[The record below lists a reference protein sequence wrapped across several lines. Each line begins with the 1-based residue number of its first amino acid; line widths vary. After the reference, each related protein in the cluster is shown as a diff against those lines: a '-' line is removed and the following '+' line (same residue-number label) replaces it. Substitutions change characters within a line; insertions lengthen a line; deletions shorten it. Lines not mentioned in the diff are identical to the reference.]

1 MRIALIG
8 NPNVGKSLI
17 FTQLTGVGVEISNY
31 PGTTIAMKSGA
42 TCVQRDIHE
51 LADLPGIYTLDGT
64 SEEEVLVRQ
73 EIVRGG
79 VDAAIVVM
87 DATHLERNLYLF
99 LQLAETGLPLIAV
112 VNMIDEAEAMG
123 LRVDTDRLSALLGV
137 EVIAAAAIKGRN
149 ISDIMPLATRSSRP
163 AAISVPYDNDVEAAI
178 RSLGKTMGA
187 SRVQALWALQGIG
200 GAAELQESGKVLAG
214 EIEPSHRMTI
224 HQIIAANRHHL
235 AQRLAAQ
242 VVGRGTPA
250 RGWNM
255 DRLLL
260 HAWPGIPILLFI
272 LGAMLLSVF
281 LLGSFMETAFTRS
294 FEGAVMGPVSHAG
307 LPPLAATLAMS
318 ILLAIQAGLGI
329 AFPFVF
335 LFSVLLS
342 VLEDTGYMTRA
353 AFLADRAMHRV
364 GLHGGAVIPL
374 ILSFG
379 CNVPAVMAIRTLRTR
394 RERTIA
400 AFLVTMVPC
409 SARTVIIAG
418 MVAAFIGIAAAFS
431 IYLVVAGLTLAT
443 GILISRLTPGEQFGM
458 ILEISPLRWPDP
470 KLVVVKSWHRVR
482 DFIFIAFPV
491 LLAGSIVLGLADYT
505 GVLAFFQASLAPY
518 LQSVLGLP
526 PYAATAL
533 VFGILRKEMAFETLV
548 VLAGTA
554 NLPAVMMP
562 LQIYTF
568 ALISVLFVP
577 CVSTIA
583 VLSREVGYRVAFAVS
598 AYTVALG
605 IAIGAVLHLVAG

>member
-51 LADLPGIYTLDGT
+51 LADLPGIYTLDGI
-64 SEEEVLVRQ
+64 SDEEVLVRQ
-73 EIVRGG
+73 EIARGG

-99 LQLAETGLPLIAV
+99 LQVAETGIPVVAV
-112 VNMIDEAEAMG
+112 VNMMDEAEAMG
-123 LRVDTDRLSALLGV
+123 LTVDADRLSAILGV
-137 EVIAAAAIKGRN
+137 EVIPAVAIQGRN
-149 ISDIMPLATRSSRP
+149 IADIMPRATGRARP
-163 AAISVPYDNDVEAAI
+163 AAVSVPYDTDVEAAI
-178 RSLGKTMGA
+178 RSLEKTMGA
-187 SRVQALWALQGIG
+187 TRVQAIWALEGIG
-200 GAAELQESGKVLAG
+200 GSPDIQESGKLLAQ

-224 HQIIAANRHHL
+224 HQIIAANRHHM
-235 AQRLAAQ
+235 AQRIAAQ
-242 VVGRGTPA
+242 VVGRGAPV
-250 RGWNM
+250 RGLDL
-255 DRLLL
+255 DRLLM
-260 HAWPGIPILLFI
+260 HAWPGVPLLLLI

-281 LLGSFMETAFTRS
+281 LLGSVMEDALTGAFES
-294 FEGAVMGPVSHAG
+294 AVMGPVGQAG
-307 LPPLAATLAMS
+307 LPPLPAALVTS
-318 ILLAIQAGLGI
+318 ILLAVQAGLGI

-364 GLHGGAVIPL
+364 GMHGGAVIPL

-379 CNVPAVMAIRTLRTR
+379 CNVPAVMAMRTLRTR

-431 IYLVVAGLTLAT
+431 VYLLVAGLTLAT
-443 GILISRLTPGEQFGM
+443 GILLSRITPGEQFGM
-458 ILEISPLRWPDP
+458 ILEISPLRRPDP
-470 KLVVVKSWHRVR
+470 RLVMVKSWHRVR
-482 DFIFIAFPV
+482 DFIFLAFPV
-491 LLAGSIVLGLADYT
+491 LLVGSIVLGLADYA
-505 GVLAFFQASLAPY
+505 GVLPLFQASLAPF
-518 LQSVLGLP
+518 LHAILGLP

-533 VFGILRKEMAFETLV
+533 IFGILRKEMAFETLV

-554 NLPAVMMP
+554 NLPAVMTP

-568 ALISVLFVP
+568 ALISTLFVP

-583 VLSREVGYRVAFAVS
+583 VLSKEVGSRVALAVT

-605 IAIGAVLHLVAG
+605 LLVGMAIHFMLG